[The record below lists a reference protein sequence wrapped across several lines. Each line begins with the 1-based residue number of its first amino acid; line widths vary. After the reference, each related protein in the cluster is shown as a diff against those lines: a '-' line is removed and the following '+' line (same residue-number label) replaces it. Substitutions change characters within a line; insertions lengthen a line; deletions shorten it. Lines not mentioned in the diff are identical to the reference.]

1 MNRKMFSLVTSFAI
15 LSSSFSPT
23 WAAGKNFTYNNLE
36 KSLAI
41 HAEAKE
47 VKSSEVK
54 EELPLVTET
63 MPDDRVKDKYAR
75 IIFVPKTSKVDGVQN
90 FGKLLDKDNKEV
102 LLSDISYKNNIIKG
116 KEYYVLKDAK
126 WKNILFY
133 KENNKQVLSVRKAV
147 NNESDPDKKKVHEFL
162 AWTRNGIKVE
172 PFYDTYPINI
182 KSHSIENPLIFTA
195 IFQTSPY
202 FYSLDDSRNFD
213 SDGYRIYR
221 TYIGKLIVDEYN
233 EVLFMATSEDDKLMG
248 DISLYDS
255 QKKYANYEG
264 DFSKKI
270 YLYIRKNSGTHS
282 FADFK
287 PETINSEGKTFWFW
301 SVDSDFSGPV
311 EDDFD
316 IGKID
321 QVYRAQFIV
330 DYIRIHDNFDLG
342 KNPIPSGC
350 YEVDFQAEDGYLF
363 RNPLRYKRYAV
374 REGKTLEGI
383 ISKFSLEPKLKDK
396 NNVEYKG
403 KVAWYDG
410 FTKIDNIK
418 EVKINSN
425 KVFTARRVRDFESEK
440 FNSVVKEVKVKLNED
455 VSSEKL
461 KEGITNLPKNVE
473 VEIKTKAD
481 TSKVGQTKAVLK
493 ITFSDTSSKEVEVPI
508 KVIEREDGKLIT
520 PIPTI
525 GAEDIIKEEVPYNAV
540 IDFSDNIKNLPDGAK
555 VEDISEAI
563 DTKTPGSYVGKV
575 KVTFKD
581 GSSRIVEIPVEV
593 LAPLSDSYNPSTK
606 EVEVNLNEDVSL
618 EKLRKGITSLPEEV
632 KVEIKTKAD
641 TSKAGKSKA
650 TLKLIFSDTSSKEVE
665 VPVKIIDKISGSIV
679 TPIPTIE
686 DEDIIKEKVP
696 YNGKIDLSDNIKKLP
711 EGAKVEDISETI
723 DTKTPGIYIGKV
735 KVTFKGGSSRIVEI
749 PVEVLAPLSDS
760 YNPST
765 KEVEVNLN
773 EDVSLEKLKEGITN
787 LPDNVEVEIKTKA
800 DTSKVGQAKAVLK
813 ITFSDSSSKEV
824 EVPVKVVDKISGK
837 IITPIPTIKSE
848 DIIKEEVLYKGKVDL
863 SDNIKNLPVGAKVK
877 DISESIDTNNPGS
890 YLGKVKVTFEDGSS
904 RIVEIPVEVLAPL
917 SESFTPKVEE
927 IELNKNEEL
936 NIDKLKEGITNLP
949 ENIKVEIKTK
959 ADTSQVGRSKVVL
972 KLIFSDTSS
981 KDVEIP
987 VEVLEPLAEKFP
999 AQMPE
1004 KTPVEKLESLIASEK
1019 SEIVEKVKMANPQA
1033 DKVEVSDKGE
1043 VTLIYSDESK
1053 NVISSEDTIVLKEK
1067 EIDKKD
1073 PEDKPGKEEDKKDP
1087 EDKPGKE
1094 DKKDPEEKPGKK
1106 EKNKPDKEEDKR
1118 DPKENNEEPKDKK
1131 ENNLDSW
1138 NEFPRYYVRDH
1149 ETPTYKVEVKTNSQ
1163 VSQTKTRFNPRKFV
1177 IDIKSGTYTLTED
1190 GKTLEKSMEVKPII
1204 ENNRTMLPLR
1214 ALAEILDAKVIWNDA
1229 TRTASFTR
1237 DGLTAL
1243 IQIDG
1248 NKIVLSNGKTID
1260 LEAKPLNVNGRIYL
1274 PLVYVGQVFG
1284 LTSGNADDDKEND
1297 IEWKE
1302 ESKTVTINIK

>member
-23 WAAGKNFTYNNLE
+23 WAVGKNFTYNNLE

-47 VKSSEVK
+47 IKSSEAK

-63 MPDDRVKDKYAR
+63 MPNDRVKDKYAR

-525 GAEDIIKEEVPYNAV
+525 GAEDIIKEEVPYNGK
-540 IDFSDNIKNLPDGAK
+540 IDLSDNIKNLPDGAK
-555 VEDISEAI
+555 IEDVSDSIN
-563 DTKTPGSYVGKV
+563 TKTPGKYIGKV

-581 GSSRIVEIPVEV
+581 GSSRIVEILVEV

-606 EVEVNLNEDVSL
+606 EVEVKLNEDVSP
-618 EKLRKGITSLPEEV
+618 EKLKEGITNLPKNVE
-632 KVEIKTKAD
+632 VEIKTKAD
-641 TSKAGKSKA
+641 TSKAGKTKA
-650 TLKLIFSDTSSKEVE
+650 VLKLIFSDTSVKEVK
-665 VPVKIIDKISGSIV
+665 VLVKVVEKIDGGIV
-679 TPIPTIE
+679 KPIPTIKA
-686 DEDIIKEKVP
+686 EDIIKEKVS
-696 YNGKIDLSDNIKKLP
+696 YNGKINLLDNIKNLP
-711 EGAKVEDISETI
+711 SEAKVEDISETI
-723 DTKTPGIYIGKV
+723 DTKTPGTYIGKV
-735 KVTFKGGSSRIVEI
+735 KVTFK
-749 PVEVLAPLSDS
+749 
-760 YNPST
+760 
-765 KEVEVNLN
+765 
-773 EDVSLEKLKEGITN
+773 
-787 LPDNVEVEIKTKA
+787 
-800 DTSKVGQAKAVLK
+800 
-813 ITFSDSSSKEV
+813 
-824 EVPVKVVDKISGK
+824 
-837 IITPIPTIKSE
+837 
-848 DIIKEEVLYKGKVDL
+848 
-863 SDNIKNLPVGAKVK
+863 
-877 DISESIDTNNPGS
+877 
-890 YLGKVKVTFEDGSS
+890 DGSS
-904 RIVEIPVEVLAPL
+904 RIVEVPVEVL
-917 SESFTPKVEE
+917 T
-927 IELNKNEEL
+927 
-936 NIDKLKEGITNLP
+936 
-949 ENIKVEIKTK
+949 
-959 ADTSQVGRSKVVL
+959 
-972 KLIFSDTSS
+972 
-981 KDVEIP
+981 
-987 VEVLEPLAEKFP
+987 PLAEKF
-999 AQMPE
+999 QVKKPE
-1004 KTPVEKLESLIASEK
+1004 KTKVEKLESLSASEK
-1019 SEIVEKVKMANPQA
+1019 SEIVEKVKVANPQA
-1033 DKVEVSDKGE
+1033 VTVVVSDKGE
-1043 VTLIYSDESK
+1043 VTLVYADGSK
-1053 NVISSEDTIVLKEK
+1053 NIISPEDTIVLKEK
-1067 EIDKKD
+1067 ESDKKD
-1073 PEDKPGKEEDKKDP
+1073 PEDKPGKEEDNKDP
-1087 EDKPGKE
+1087 EEKPGKE
-1094 DKKDPEEKPGKK
+1094 DKKDSEDKPGK
-1106 EKNKPDKEEDKR
+1106 EEDNKK
-1118 DPKENNEEPKDKK
+1118 PEENNEEPKDKK

-1138 NEFPRYYVRDH
+1138 NYFPKYYVRDH
-1149 ETPTYKVEVKTNSQ
+1149 KTPTYKVEVNTNLQESN
-1163 VSQTKTRFNPRKFV
+1163 TKTQVTPRKFV
-1177 IDIKSGTYTLTED
+1177 IDINSGTYTLTED

>member
-63 MPDDRVKDKYAR
+63 MPDDRVKNKYAR

-90 FGKLLDKDNKEV
+90 YGKLLDKEGKEV
-102 LLSDISYKNNIIKG
+102 LLSDIAYNNARIKG
-116 KEYYVLKDAK
+116 KEYYVLKNAK

-440 FNSVVKEVKVKLNED
+440 FSPVVKEVEVNLNKD
-455 VSSEKL
+455 VSLEKL
-461 KEGITNLPKNVE
+461 RKGITNLPEEVK

-481 TSKVGQTKAVLK
+481 TSQLGKSKVVLK
-493 ITFSDTSSKEVEVPI
+493 LIFSDTSSKEVEVPI

-525 GAEDIIKEEVPYNAV
+525 GAEDIIKEKVPYNGKINLLDNIKNLPSEAKV
-540 IDFSDNIKNLPDGAK
+540 EDISETIDTKTPGTYIGKVKVTFKGGSSRIVEIPVEVLAPMSDSYNPSTKEVEVKLNEDVSPEKLKEGITNLPKNVEVEIKTKADTSKVGQTKSTLKLIFSDTSSKEVEVTVKVVNQISGTIIKPVPTIKAEDIIKEDVPYNGKINLLDNIKNLPDGAK
-555 VEDISEAI
+555 LEGISEAI

-581 GSSRIVEIPVEV
+581 GSSRIVEIPIEV
-593 LAPLSDSYNPSTK
+593 LAPIS
-606 EVEVNLNEDVSL
+606 
-618 EKLRKGITSLPEEV
+618 EKSQVQKPD
-632 KVEIKTKAD
+632 KTK
-641 TSKAGKSKA
+641 
-650 TLKLIFSDTSSKEVE
+650 
-665 VPVKIIDKISGSIV
+665 
-679 TPIPTIE
+679 
-686 DEDIIKEKVP
+686 
-696 YNGKIDLSDNIKKLP
+696 
-711 EGAKVEDISETI
+711 
-723 DTKTPGIYIGKV
+723 
-735 KVTFKGGSSRIVEI
+735 
-749 PVEVLAPLSDS
+749 
-760 YNPST
+760 
-765 KEVEVNLN
+765 
-773 EDVSLEKLKEGITN
+773 
-787 LPDNVEVEIKTKA
+787 
-800 DTSKVGQAKAVLK
+800 
-813 ITFSDSSSKEV
+813 
-824 EVPVKVVDKISGK
+824 
-837 IITPIPTIKSE
+837 
-848 DIIKEEVLYKGKVDL
+848 
-863 SDNIKNLPVGAKVK
+863 
-877 DISESIDTNNPGS
+877 
-890 YLGKVKVTFEDGSS
+890 
-904 RIVEIPVEVLAPL
+904 
-917 SESFTPKVEE
+917 
-927 IELNKNEEL
+927 
-936 NIDKLKEGITNLP
+936 
-949 ENIKVEIKTK
+949 
-959 ADTSQVGRSKVVL
+959 
-972 KLIFSDTSS
+972 
-981 KDVEIP
+981 
-987 VEVLEPLAEKFP
+987 
-999 AQMPE
+999 
-1004 KTPVEKLESLIASEK
+1004 VEKLESLSPSEK
-1019 SEIVEKVKMANPQA
+1019 SEIMEKVKKVNSQA
-1033 DKVEVSDKGE
+1033 VTVVVSDEGE
-1043 VTLIYSDESK
+1043 VTLVYADGSK
-1053 NVISSEDTIVLKEK
+1053 NIISPEDTIVLKEK
-1067 EIDKKD
+1067 ESDKKDPEDKPGKEENKKDPEEKPGKEKDNKDPEDKPGKEEDNKDPEEKPGKEDKKD
-1073 PEDKPGKEEDKKDP
+1073 PEDKPGKEEDNKK
-1087 EDKPGKE
+1087 
-1094 DKKDPEEKPGKK
+1094 PEE
-1106 EKNKPDKEEDKR
+1106 NIEEAR
-1118 DPKENNEEPKDKK
+1118 DKK
-1131 ENNLDSW
+1131 ENKLDSW
-1138 NEFPRYYVRDH
+1138 NGFPRYYVRNH
-1149 ETPTYKVEVKTNSQ
+1149 ETPTYKVEVKINSQ
-1163 VSQTKTRFNPRKFV
+1163 LSHTKTQVNPKKFV

-1190 GKTLEKSMEVKPII
+1190 GKTLEKSMDVKPII

-1229 TRTASFTR
+1229 TRTTSFTR

-1248 NKIVLSNGKTID
+1248 SKIVLSNGKIID

-1284 LTSGNADDDKEND
+1284 LTSGNADDGKEDD

>member
-41 HAEAKE
+41 HAEARE
-47 VKSSEVK
+47 VKSSEAK

-63 MPDDRVKDKYAR
+63 MPDDSVKKKYAR
-75 IIFVPKTSKVDGVQN
+75 IIFVPKTSTINGVQN
-90 FGKLLDKDNKEV
+90 YGKLLDKDNKEV

-396 NNVEYKG
+396 KNVEYKG

-410 FTKIDNIK
+410 FTKIDDISK
-418 EVKINSN
+418 VKINSN

-440 FNSVVKEVKVKLNED
+440 FNPEVKEVEVNLNED
-455 VSSEKL
+455 VSPEKL
-461 KEGITNLPKNVE
+461 KEGITNLPDNVE

-481 TSKVGQTKAVLK
+481 TTKAGPSKAILK
-493 ITFSDTSSKEVEVPI
+493 IIFSDTSFKEVKVPVKVVEKIDGGIVKPIATI
-508 KVIEREDGKLIT
+508 K
-520 PIPTI
+520 
-525 GAEDIIKEEVPYNAV
+525 AENIIKEKVSYNGK
-540 IDFSDNIKNLPDGAK
+540 INLLDNIKNLPSEAK
-555 VEDISEAI
+555 VEDISETI
-563 DTKTPGSYVGKV
+563 DTKTPGKYIGKV
-575 KVTFKD
+575 KVTFKG

-593 LAPLSDSYNPSTK
+593 LAPLSDSYKPSTK
-606 EVEVNLNEDVSL
+606 EVEVKLNEDVSP
-618 EKLRKGITSLPEEV
+618 EKLKEGITNLPDNVE
-632 KVEIKTKAD
+632 VEIKTKAD
-641 TSKAGKSKA
+641 TTKAGPSKAI
-650 TLKLIFSDTSSKEVE
+650 LKIIFSDTSFKEVK
-665 VPVKIIDKISGSIV
+665 VPVKVVEKIDGGIV
-679 TPIPTIE
+679 KPIATIKAE
-686 DEDIIKEKVP
+686 NIIKEKVS
-696 YNGKIDLSDNIKKLP
+696 YNGKINLLDNIKNLP
-711 EGAKVEDISETI
+711 SEAKVEDISETI
-723 DTKTPGIYIGKV
+723 DTKTPGTYIGKV

-773 EDVSLEKLKEGITN
+773 EDVSPEKLKDGITN
-787 LPDNVEVEIKTKA
+787 LPENANVEIKTKA
-800 DTSKVGQAKAVLK
+800 DTSKAGQTKAVLK
-813 ITFSDSSSKEV
+813 LIFSDSSSKEV
-824 EVPVKVVDKISGK
+824 EVPIKVVDQIPGT
-837 IITPIPTIKSE
+837 IITPIPTIKVE
-848 DIIKEEVLYKGKVDL
+848 DIIKEEVLYNGKIDL
-863 SDNIKNLPVGAKVK
+863 SDNIKNLPDGAKLE
-877 DISESIDTNNPGS
+877 DISEAIDTNTPGS
-890 YLGKVKVTFEDGSS
+890 YVGKVKVTFKDGSS
-904 RIVEIPVEVLAPL
+904 RIVEVPVEVL
-917 SESFTPKVEE
+917 T
-927 IELNKNEEL
+927 
-936 NIDKLKEGITNLP
+936 
-949 ENIKVEIKTK
+949 
-959 ADTSQVGRSKVVL
+959 
-972 KLIFSDTSS
+972 
-981 KDVEIP
+981 
-987 VEVLEPLAEKFP
+987 PLAEKFQVKKP
-999 AQMPE
+999 D
-1004 KTPVEKLESLIASEK
+1004 KTEVEKLESLSASEK
-1019 SEIVEKVKMANPQA
+1019 SEIVEKVKVANPQA
-1033 DKVEVSDKGE
+1033 VTVGVSDKGE
-1043 VTLIYSDESK
+1043 VTLVYADESK
-1053 NVISSEDTIVLKEK
+1053 NIISTEDTIVLKEK
-1067 EIDKKD
+1067 ESDKKD
-1073 PEDKPGKEEDKKDP
+1073 PEEKPGKEEDKKDP
-1087 EDKPGKE
+1087 EEKPGKE
-1094 DKKDPEEKPGKK
+1094 EYNKNPEE
-1106 EKNKPDKEEDKR
+1106 NK
-1118 DPKENNEEPKDKK
+1118 EEPKNKK
-1131 ENNLDSW
+1131 ENKLDSW
-1138 NEFPRYYVRDH
+1138 NEFPRYYVRNH

-1163 VSQTKTRFNPRKFV
+1163 VSNTKTKVNPKKFV

>member
-23 WAAGKNFTYNNLE
+23 WAAGKNFTYNNFE

-41 HAEAKE
+41 SAEAKE

-63 MPDDRVKDKYAR
+63 MPDDRVKNKYAR

-396 NNVEYKG
+396 KNVEYKG

-410 FTKIDNIK
+410 FTKIDDISK
-418 EVKINSN
+418 VKINSN

-440 FNSVVKEVKVKLNED
+440 FNPEVKEVEVNLNED
-455 VSSEKL
+455 VSPEKL
-461 KEGITNLPKNVE
+461 KEGITNLPDNVE

-481 TSKVGQTKAVLK
+481 TSKAGKSKAVLK
-493 ITFSDTSSKEVEVPI
+493 ITFSDTSVKEVKVLVKVVEKIDGGIVKPI
-508 KVIEREDGKLIT
+508 A
-520 PIPTI
+520 TI
-525 GAEDIIKEEVPYNAV
+525 KAENIIKEKVSYNGK
-540 IDFSDNIKNLPDGAK
+540 INLLDNIKNLPSEAK
-555 VEDISEAI
+555 VEDISETI
-563 DTKTPGSYVGKV
+563 DTKTPGKYIGKV
-575 KVTFKD
+575 KVTFKG

-593 LAPLSDSYNPSTK
+593 LAPLSDSYKPSTK
-606 EVEVNLNEDVSL
+606 EVEVKLNEDVSP
-618 EKLRKGITSLPEEV
+618 EKLKEGITNLPDNVE
-632 KVEIKTKAD
+632 VEIKTKAD
-641 TSKAGKSKA
+641 TTKAGPSKAI
-650 TLKLIFSDTSSKEVE
+650 LKIIFSDTSFKEVK
-665 VPVKIIDKISGSIV
+665 VPVKVVNQISGTIIKPV
-679 TPIPTIE
+679 PTIKA
-686 DEDIIKEKVP
+686 EDIIKEDVP
-696 YNGKIDLSDNIKKLP
+696 YNGKINLLDNIKNLP
-711 EGAKVEDISETI
+711 SEAKVEDISETI
-723 DTKTPGIYIGKV
+723 DTKTPGTYIGKV

-773 EDVSLEKLKEGITN
+773 EDVSPEKLKDGITN
-787 LPDNVEVEIKTKA
+787 LPENANVEIKTKA
-800 DTSKVGQAKAVLK
+800 DTSKAGQTKAVLK
-813 ITFSDSSSKEV
+813 LIFSDSSSKEV
-824 EVPVKVVDKISGK
+824 EVPIKVVDQIPGT
-837 IITPIPTIKSE
+837 IITPIPTIKVE
-848 DIIKEEVLYKGKVDL
+848 DIIKEEVLYNGKIDL
-863 SDNIKNLPVGAKVK
+863 SDNIKNLPDGAKLE
-877 DISESIDTNNPGS
+877 DISEAIDTNTPGS
-890 YLGKVKVTFEDGSS
+890 YVGKVKVTFKDGSS
-904 RIVEIPVEVLAPL
+904 RIVEVPVEVL
-917 SESFTPKVEE
+917 T
-927 IELNKNEEL
+927 
-936 NIDKLKEGITNLP
+936 
-949 ENIKVEIKTK
+949 
-959 ADTSQVGRSKVVL
+959 
-972 KLIFSDTSS
+972 
-981 KDVEIP
+981 
-987 VEVLEPLAEKFP
+987 PLAEKFQVKKP
-999 AQMPE
+999 D
-1004 KTPVEKLESLIASEK
+1004 KTEVEKLESLSASEK
-1019 SEIVEKVKMANPQA
+1019 SEIVEKVKVANPQA
-1033 DKVEVSDKGE
+1033 VTVGVSDKGE
-1043 VTLIYSDESK
+1043 VTLVYADESK
-1053 NVISSEDTIVLKEK
+1053 NIISTEDTIVLKEK
-1067 EIDKKD
+1067 ESDKKD
-1073 PEDKPGKEEDKKDP
+1073 PEEKPGKEEDKKDP
-1087 EDKPGKE
+1087 EEKPGKE
-1094 DKKDPEEKPGKK
+1094 EYNKNPEE
-1106 EKNKPDKEEDKR
+1106 NK
-1118 DPKENNEEPKDKK
+1118 EEPKNKK
-1131 ENNLDSW
+1131 ENKLDSW
-1138 NEFPRYYVRDH
+1138 NEFPRYYVRNH

-1163 VSQTKTRFNPRKFV
+1163 VSNTKTKVNPKKFV

>member
-1 MNRKMFSLVTSFAI
+1 MNRKMFSIVTSLAI

-47 VKSSEVK
+47 VKSSEAK
-54 EELPLVTET
+54 EELPLVRET
-63 MPDDRVKDKYAR
+63 MPDDSVKDKYAR
-75 IIFVPKTSKVDGVQN
+75 IIFVPGTSTINGVKN
-90 FGKLLDKDNKEV
+90 YGKLLDKEGEKV
-102 LLSDISYKNNIIKG
+102 LLSDISYKDKTGKEFVVRG
-116 KEYYVLKDAK
+116 KEYYALKTAK
-126 WKNILFY
+126 WINILEY
-133 KENNKQVLSVRKAV
+133 KENNKKVLYVRKAD
-147 NNESDPDKKKVHEFL
+147 NNESDPEKKKYHGFL
-162 AWTRNGIKVE
+162 GWKQDGKDVN
-172 PFYDTYPINI
+172 PFDYGFPANI
-182 KSHSIENPLIFTA
+182 SKCSIDNPLVFKSK
-195 IFQTSPY
+195 FQNVPY
-202 FYSLDDSRNFD
+202 FYSNKSSPKLDY
-213 SDGYRIYR
+213 DGYDFSLKKKDYSRVEFYPVGQES
-221 TYIGKLIVDEYN
+221 TWAG
-233 EVLFMATSEDDKLMG
+233 VL
-248 DISLYDS
+248 SLKDT
-255 QKKYANYEG
+255 QKKFSLTDIQNSKNIYLYISKKSGPYKFGDFKPEPISSDNKKFWYWSSNG
-264 DFSKKI
+264 DFSK
-270 YLYIRKNSGTHS
+270 
-282 FADFK
+282 
-287 PETINSEGKTFWFW
+287 
-301 SVDSDFSGPV
+301 SVK
-311 EDDFD
+311 DDFE
-316 IGKID
+316 IGSKDLEFRAQYIGEYLKID
-321 QVYRAQFIV
+321 
-330 DYIRIHDNFDLG
+330 DNFDLVE
-342 KNPIPSGC
+342 NPIPEGF
-350 YEVDFQAEDGYLF
+350 YEVNFKPEDGYSSISNF
-363 RNPLRYKRYAV
+363 RNAYRKFAV
-374 REGKTLEGI
+374 REGCGVGNITNLPKHPELIDMNNHKYTEKT
-383 ISKFSLEPKLKDK
+383 
-396 NNVEYKG
+396 
-403 KVAWYDG
+403 AWYDG
-410 FTKIDNIK
+410 YTKIDDIST
-418 EVKINSN
+418 VKIDSD
-425 KVFTARRVRDFESEK
+425 KVFTARIVRNFESEK
-440 FNSVVKEVKVKLNED
+440 FSPVVKEVEVNLNED
-455 VSSEKL
+455 VSLEKL
-461 KEGITNLPKNVE
+461 RKGITNLPEEVK

-481 TSKVGQTKAVLK
+481 TSQLGKSKVVLK
-493 ITFSDTSSKEVEVPI
+493 LIFSDTSSKEVEVPI

-525 GAEDIIKEEVPYNAV
+525 GAEDIIKEEVPYNGK
-540 IDFSDNIKNLPDGAK
+540 IDLSDNIKNLPDGAK
-555 VEDISEAI
+555 IEDVSDSIN
-563 DTKTPGSYVGKV
+563 TKTPGKYIGKV

-581 GSSRIVEIPVEV
+581 GSSRIVEILVEV

-606 EVEVNLNEDVSL
+606 EVEVKLNEDVSP
-618 EKLRKGITSLPEEV
+618 EKLKEGITNLPKNVE
-632 KVEIKTKAD
+632 VEIKTKAD
-641 TSKAGKSKA
+641 TSKAGKTKA
-650 TLKLIFSDTSSKEVE
+650 VLKLIFSDTSVKEV
-665 VPVKIIDKISGSIV
+665 K
-679 TPIPTIE
+679 
-686 DEDIIKEKVP
+686 
-696 YNGKIDLSDNIKKLP
+696 
-711 EGAKVEDISETI
+711 
-723 DTKTPGIYIGKV
+723 
-735 KVTFKGGSSRIVEI
+735 
-749 PVEVLAPLSDS
+749 
-760 YNPST
+760 
-765 KEVEVNLN
+765 
-773 EDVSLEKLKEGITN
+773 
-787 LPDNVEVEIKTKA
+787 
-800 DTSKVGQAKAVLK
+800 
-813 ITFSDSSSKEV
+813 
-824 EVPVKVVDKISGK
+824 VPVKVVDKISGK

-1149 ETPTYKVEVKTNSQ
+1149 EAPTYKVEVKTNSQ

>member
-47 VKSSEVK
+47 VKSSEAK

-63 MPDDRVKDKYAR
+63 MPNDRLKDKYAR
-75 IIFVPKTSKVDGVQN
+75 IIFVPETGKVNGVQN
-90 FGKLLDKDNKEV
+90 YGKLLDKNNNEV
-102 LLSDISYKNNIIKG
+102 SLSDISYKNNIIKG

-147 NNESDPDKKKVHEFL
+147 NNESDPEKKKVHEFL

-255 QKKYANYEG
+255 QKKYANYKG

-440 FNSVVKEVKVKLNED
+440 FNPVVKEVEVNLNED
-455 VSSEKL
+455 VSPEKL

-481 TSKVGQTKAVLK
+481 TSKVGQTKSTLK
-493 ITFSDTSSKEVEVPI
+493 LIFSDTSSKEVEVTVKVVNQISGTII
-508 KVIEREDGKLIT
+508 KPV
-520 PIPTI
+520 PTI
-525 GAEDIIKEEVPYNAV
+525 KAEDIIKEDVPYNGK
-540 IDFSDNIKNLPDGAK
+540 INLLDNIKNLPDGAK
-555 VEDISEAI
+555 LEGISEAI

-581 GSSRIVEIPVEV
+581 GSSRIVEVPVEV
-593 LAPLSDSYNPSTK
+593 LT
-606 EVEVNLNEDVSL
+606 
-618 EKLRKGITSLPEEV
+618 
-632 KVEIKTKAD
+632 
-641 TSKAGKSKA
+641 
-650 TLKLIFSDTSSKEVE
+650 
-665 VPVKIIDKISGSIV
+665 
-679 TPIPTIE
+679 
-686 DEDIIKEKVP
+686 
-696 YNGKIDLSDNIKKLP
+696 
-711 EGAKVEDISETI
+711 
-723 DTKTPGIYIGKV
+723 
-735 KVTFKGGSSRIVEI
+735 
-749 PVEVLAPLSDS
+749 
-760 YNPST
+760 
-765 KEVEVNLN
+765 
-773 EDVSLEKLKEGITN
+773 
-787 LPDNVEVEIKTKA
+787 
-800 DTSKVGQAKAVLK
+800 
-813 ITFSDSSSKEV
+813 
-824 EVPVKVVDKISGK
+824 
-837 IITPIPTIKSE
+837 
-848 DIIKEEVLYKGKVDL
+848 
-863 SDNIKNLPVGAKVK
+863 
-877 DISESIDTNNPGS
+877 
-890 YLGKVKVTFEDGSS
+890 
-904 RIVEIPVEVLAPL
+904 
-917 SESFTPKVEE
+917 
-927 IELNKNEEL
+927 
-936 NIDKLKEGITNLP
+936 
-949 ENIKVEIKTK
+949 
-959 ADTSQVGRSKVVL
+959 
-972 KLIFSDTSS
+972 
-981 KDVEIP
+981 
-987 VEVLEPLAEKFP
+987 PLAEKF
-999 AQMPE
+999 QVKKPE
-1004 KTPVEKLESLIASEK
+1004 KTKVENLDSLSPSEK
-1019 SEIVEKVKMANPQA
+1019 SEIMEKVKKVNSQA
-1033 DKVEVSDKGE
+1033 VTVVVSDEGE
-1043 VTLIYSDESK
+1043 VTLVYADGSK
-1053 NVISSEDTIVLKEK
+1053 NIISPEDTIVLKEK
-1067 EIDKKD
+1067 ESDKKD
-1073 PEDKPGKEEDKKDP
+1073 PEDKPGKEENKKDPEEKPGKEKDNKDP

-1094 DKKDPEEKPGKK
+1094 EDNKDPEEKPGK
-1106 EKNKPDKEEDKR
+1106 EDNKDPEDKPGKEEDNKK
-1118 DPKENNEEPKDKK
+1118 PEENIEEARDKK
-1131 ENNLDSW
+1131 ENKLDSW
-1138 NEFPRYYVRDH
+1138 NGFTRYYVRNH
-1149 ETPTYKVEVKTNSQ
+1149 ETPTYQVEVKINSQ
-1163 VSQTKTRFNPRKFV
+1163 LSHTKTQVNPKKFV

-1190 GKTLEKSMEVKPII
+1190 GKTLEKSMDVKPII

-1214 ALAEILDAKVIWNDA
+1214 ALAEIIGAKVIWNDA

-1248 NKIVLSNGKTID
+1248 SKIVLSNGKTID

-1284 LTSGNADDDKEND
+1284 LTSGNADDGKEDD

-1302 ESKTVTINIK
+1302 ETKTVIINIK

>member
-47 VKSSEVK
+47 VKSSEAK

-63 MPDDRVKDKYAR
+63 MPNDRVKDKYAR

-525 GAEDIIKEEVPYNAV
+525 GAEDIIKEEVPYNGK
-540 IDFSDNIKNLPDGAK
+540 IDLSDNIKNLPDGAK
-555 VEDISEAI
+555 IEDVSDSIN
-563 DTKTPGSYVGKV
+563 TKTPGKYIGKV

-581 GSSRIVEIPVEV
+581 GSSRIVEILVEV

-606 EVEVNLNEDVSL
+606 EVEVKLNEDVSP
-618 EKLRKGITSLPEEV
+618 EKLKEGITNLPKNVE
-632 KVEIKTKAD
+632 VEIKTKAD
-641 TSKAGKSKA
+641 TSKAGKTKA
-650 TLKLIFSDTSSKEVE
+650 VLKLIFSDTSVKEVK
-665 VPVKIIDKISGSIV
+665 VLVKVVEKIDGGIV
-679 TPIPTIE
+679 KPIPTIKA
-686 DEDIIKEKVP
+686 EDIIKEKVS
-696 YNGKIDLSDNIKKLP
+696 YNGKINLLDNIKNLP
-711 EGAKVEDISETI
+711 SEAKVEDISETI

-787 LPDNVEVEIKTKA
+787 LPKNVEVEIKTRA
-800 DTSKVGQAKAVLK
+800 DTSKVVKTKAVLK
-813 ITFSDSSSKEV
+813 LIFSDSSSKEV
-824 EVPVKVVDKISGK
+824 EVPVKIIDKISGN
-837 IITPIPTIKSE
+837 IITPVPTIKAE
-848 DIIKEEVLYKGKVDL
+848 DIIKEDVPYNGKINL
-863 SDNIKNLPVGAKVK
+863 LDNIKNLPDGAKLEG
-877 DISESIDTNNPGS
+877 ISEAIDTKTPGS
-890 YLGKVKVTFEDGSS
+890 YVGKVKVTFKDGSS
-904 RIVEIPVEVLAPL
+904 RIVEVPVEVL
-917 SESFTPKVEE
+917 T
-927 IELNKNEEL
+927 
-936 NIDKLKEGITNLP
+936 
-949 ENIKVEIKTK
+949 
-959 ADTSQVGRSKVVL
+959 
-972 KLIFSDTSS
+972 
-981 KDVEIP
+981 
-987 VEVLEPLAEKFP
+987 PLAEKF
-999 AQMPE
+999 QVKKPE
-1004 KTPVEKLESLIASEK
+1004 KTLVEKLESLSASEK
-1019 SEIVEKVKMANPQA
+1019 SEIVEKVKIANPQA
-1033 DKVEVSDKGE
+1033 VTVVVSDKGE
-1043 VTLIYSDESK
+1043 VTLVYSDGSK
-1053 NVISSEDTIVLKEK
+1053 NTISSEDIIELKEK
-1067 EIDKKD
+1067 ESDKK
-1073 PEDKPGKEEDKKDP
+1073 GP

-1094 DKKDPEEKPGKK
+1094 DKKDPEEKPGKEENKDPEEKPGK
-1106 EKNKPDKEEDKR
+1106 EDKKDPEDKPDKKEDK
-1118 DPKENNEEPKDKK
+1118 KKSEENNEEARDNK
-1131 ENNLDSW
+1131 ENKLDSW
-1138 NEFPRYYVRDH
+1138 NEFPIYYVRDYV
-1149 ETPTYKVEVKTNSQ
+1149 TPTYKVDVKINSH
-1163 VSQTKTRFNPRKFV
+1163 VADTKTQVNPKKFV

-1214 ALAEILDAKVIWNDA
+1214 ALAEILGAKVIWNDA

-1284 LTSGNADDDKEND
+1284 LTSGNADYDKEND

>member
-41 HAEAKE
+41 HAEARE
-47 VKSSEVK
+47 VKSSEAK
-54 EELPLVTET
+54 EKLPLVTET
-63 MPDDRVKDKYAR
+63 MPDESVKKKYAR
-75 IIFVPKTSKVDGVQN
+75 IIFIPETSKVNGVQN
-90 FGKLLDKDNKEV
+90 YGKLLDKNNNEV
-102 LLSDISYKNNIIKG
+102 SLSDISYKNNIIKG

-147 NNESDPDKKKVHEFL
+147 NNESDPEKKKVHEFL

-182 KSHSIENPLIFTA
+182 KNHSIENPLIFTA

-202 FYSLDDSRNFD
+202 FYSLDFLPYFD

-233 EVLFMATSEDDKLMG
+233 EVLFKATSEDDKWMG

-270 YLYIRKNSGTHS
+270 YLCIRKDSGTHF

-287 PETINSEGKTFWFW
+287 PETIDSEGKTFWFW
-301 SVDSDFSGPV
+301 SVDSEISRPV
-311 EDDFD
+311 EDDFE
-316 IGKID
+316 IGKFE
-321 QVYRAQFIV
+321 QVYRAQFIG
-330 DYIRIHDNFDLG
+330 DYIRIHDNFDLK

-363 RNPLRYKRYAV
+363 RKPLRYKRYAV

-396 NNVEYKG
+396 NNVEYKE

-410 FTKIDNIK
+410 NKRIDDLK
-418 EVKINSN
+418 SQVINSD
-425 KVFTARRVRDFESEK
+425 KVFTLKRVMDFESEK
-440 FNSVVKEVKVKLNED
+440 FSPVVKEVEVNLNED
-455 VSSEKL
+455 VNLEKL
-461 KEGITNLPKNVE
+461 RKGITNLPEEVK

-481 TSKVGQTKAVLK
+481 TSKAGQTKAVLK
-493 ITFSDTSSKEVEVPI
+493 LIFSDTSSKEVEVTVNVVDQIPGSII
-508 KVIEREDGKLIT
+508 K

-525 GAEDIIKEEVPYNAV
+525 KADDIIKEEVPYNGV
-540 IDFSDNIKNLPDGAK
+540 IDLSDNIKKLPEGAK
-555 VEDISEAI
+555 VEDVSDSIN
-563 DTKTPGSYVGKV
+563 TKTPGSYVGKV

-581 GSSRIVEIPVEV
+581 GSSRIVEVPVEV
-593 LAPLSDSYNPSTK
+593 LK
-606 EVEVNLNEDVSL
+606 
-618 EKLRKGITSLPEEV
+618 
-632 KVEIKTKAD
+632 
-641 TSKAGKSKA
+641 
-650 TLKLIFSDTSSKEVE
+650 
-665 VPVKIIDKISGSIV
+665 
-679 TPIPTIE
+679 
-686 DEDIIKEKVP
+686 
-696 YNGKIDLSDNIKKLP
+696 
-711 EGAKVEDISETI
+711 
-723 DTKTPGIYIGKV
+723 
-735 KVTFKGGSSRIVEI
+735 
-749 PVEVLAPLSDS
+749 
-760 YNPST
+760 
-765 KEVEVNLN
+765 
-773 EDVSLEKLKEGITN
+773 
-787 LPDNVEVEIKTKA
+787 
-800 DTSKVGQAKAVLK
+800 
-813 ITFSDSSSKEV
+813 
-824 EVPVKVVDKISGK
+824 
-837 IITPIPTIKSE
+837 
-848 DIIKEEVLYKGKVDL
+848 
-863 SDNIKNLPVGAKVK
+863 
-877 DISESIDTNNPGS
+877 
-890 YLGKVKVTFEDGSS
+890 
-904 RIVEIPVEVLAPL
+904 
-917 SESFTPKVEE
+917 
-927 IELNKNEEL
+927 
-936 NIDKLKEGITNLP
+936 
-949 ENIKVEIKTK
+949 
-959 ADTSQVGRSKVVL
+959 
-972 KLIFSDTSS
+972 
-981 KDVEIP
+981 
-987 VEVLEPLAEKFP
+987 PLAEKL
-999 AQMPE
+999 QVQKPE
-1004 KTPVEKLESLIASEK
+1004 KTPVEKLESLSASEK
-1019 SEIVEKVKMANPQA
+1019 SEIVEKVKVANPQA
-1033 DKVEVSDKGE
+1033 VTVVVSDRGE
-1043 VTLIYSDESK
+1043 VTLVYADGSK
-1053 NVISSEDTIVLKEK
+1053 NIISPEDTIVLKEK
-1067 EIDKKD
+1067 ESDKKD
-1073 PEDKPGKEEDKKDP
+1073 PEDKPGKEEDN
-1087 EDKPGKE
+1087 
-1094 DKKDPEEKPGKK
+1094 KDPEEKPGK
-1106 EKNKPDKEEDKR
+1106 EKNKDPEDKPDKEEDNKK
-1118 DPKENNEEPKDKK
+1118 PEENNEEPKDKK
-1131 ENNLDSW
+1131 ENKLDSW

-1149 ETPTYKVEVKTNSQ
+1149 KTPTYKVEVKTNPQ

-1260 LEAKPLNVNGRIYL
+1260 LEAKPLNLNGRIYL

-1302 ESKTVTINIK
+1302 ESKTVTINIKS

>member
-455 VSSEKL
+455 VSPEKL

-481 TSKVGQTKAVLK
+481 TSQLGKSKVVLK
-493 ITFSDTSSKEVEVPI
+493 LIFSDTSSKEVEVPI

-525 GAEDIIKEEVPYNAV
+525 GAEDIIKE
-540 IDFSDNIKNLPDGAK
+540 
-555 VEDISEAI
+555 
-563 DTKTPGSYVGKV
+563 
-575 KVTFKD
+575 
-581 GSSRIVEIPVEV
+581 
-593 LAPLSDSYNPSTK
+593 
-606 EVEVNLNEDVSL
+606 
-618 EKLRKGITSLPEEV
+618 
-632 KVEIKTKAD
+632 
-641 TSKAGKSKA
+641 
-650 TLKLIFSDTSSKEVE
+650 
-665 VPVKIIDKISGSIV
+665 
-679 TPIPTIE
+679 
-686 DEDIIKEKVP
+686 KVP
-696 YNGKIDLSDNIKKLP
+696 YNGKIDLLDNIKNLP
-711 EGAKVEDISETI
+711 SEAKVEDISETI
-723 DTKTPGIYIGKV
+723 DTKTPGTYIGKV

-760 YNPST
+760 YNPYT

-773 EDVSLEKLKEGITN
+773 EDVSPEKLKEGITN
-787 LPDNVEVEIKTKA
+787 LPKNVEVEIKTKA
-800 DTSKVGQAKAVLK
+800 DTSKVGKTKAVLK
-813 ITFSDSSSKEV
+813 ITFSDTSVKEVKVLVKVVEKIDGGIVKPIPNIKAEDIIKEKVSYNGKINLLDNIKNLPSEAKVEDISETIDTKTPGTYIGKVKVTFKGGSSRIVEIPVEVLAPLSDSYNPYTKEVEVNLNEDVSPEKLKEGITNLPKNVEVEIKTKADTSQLGKSKVVLKLIFSDTSSKEV
-824 EVPVKVVDKISGK
+824 EVPIKVIEREGGK
-837 IITPIPTIKSE
+837 LITPIPTIGAE
-848 DIIKEEVLYKGKVDL
+848 NIIKEKVSYNGKIDL
-863 SDNIKNLPVGAKVK
+863 SDNIKNLPDGAKIEDVS
-877 DISESIDTNNPGS
+877 DSINTKTPGK
-890 YLGKVKVTFEDGSS
+890 YIGKVKVTFEDGSS
-904 RIVEIPVEVLAPL
+904 RIVEIPIEVLAPL
-917 SESFTPKVEE
+917 
-927 IELNKNEEL
+927 
-936 NIDKLKEGITNLP
+936 
-949 ENIKVEIKTK
+949 
-959 ADTSQVGRSKVVL
+959 
-972 KLIFSDTSS
+972 
-981 KDVEIP
+981 
-987 VEVLEPLAEKFP
+987 AEKF
-999 AQMPE
+999 QVKKPE
-1004 KTPVEKLESLIASEK
+1004 KTKVEKLDSLSSSEK
-1019 SEIVEKVKMANPQA
+1019 SEIMEKVKKVNSQA
-1033 DKVEVSDKGE
+1033 LTVEVSDRGE
-1043 VTLIYSDESK
+1043 VTLIYSDGSK
-1053 NVISSEDTIVLKEK
+1053 NIISSEDTIVLKEK
-1067 EIDKKD
+1067 ENDKKD

-1094 DKKDPEEKPGKK
+1094 EDKKDSEDKPGKEEDKKDPEDKPGKEEDKKDPEDKPGKEEDKKDPEEKPGK
-1106 EKNKPDKEEDKR
+1106 EEDNKK
-1118 DPKENNEEPKDKK
+1118 PEENKEDARDKK
-1131 ENNLDSW
+1131 ENKLDSW
-1138 NEFPRYYVRDH
+1138 NELPRYYVRDYV
-1149 ETPTYKVEVKTNSQ
+1149 TPTYKVDVKINSH
-1163 VSQTKTRFNPRKFV
+1163 VAETKTQVNTKKFV

-1248 NKIVLSNGKTID
+1248 SKIVLSNGKTID

-1284 LTSGNADDDKEND
+1284 LTNGSTADDKKND

-1302 ESKTVTINIK
+1302 ESKTVTINVK

>member
-1 MNRKMFSLVTSFAI
+1 MNRKMFSLVTSLAI

-47 VKSSEVK
+47 VKSSEAK
-54 EELPLVTET
+54 EELPLVRET
-63 MPDDRVKDKYAR
+63 MPDDSVKDKYAR
-75 IIFVPKTSKVDGVQN
+75 IIFVPGTSTINGVKN
-90 FGKLLDKDNKEV
+90 YGKLLDKEGEKV
-102 LLSDISYKNNIIKG
+102 LLSDISYKDKTGKEFVVRG
-116 KEYYVLKDAK
+116 KEYYALKTAK
-126 WKNILFY
+126 WINILEY
-133 KENNKQVLSVRKAV
+133 KENNKKVLYVRKAD
-147 NNESDPDKKKVHEFL
+147 NNESDPEKKKYHGFL
-162 AWTRNGIKVE
+162 GWKQDGKDVN
-172 PFYDTYPINI
+172 PFDYGFPANI
-182 KSHSIENPLIFTA
+182 SKCSIDNPLVFKSK
-195 IFQTSPY
+195 FQNVPY
-202 FYSLDDSRNFD
+202 FYSNKSSPKLDY
-213 SDGYRIYR
+213 DGYDFSLKKKDYSRVEFYPVGQES
-221 TYIGKLIVDEYN
+221 TWAG
-233 EVLFMATSEDDKLMG
+233 VL
-248 DISLYDS
+248 SLKDT
-255 QKKYANYEG
+255 QKKFSLTDIQNSKNIYLYISKKSGPYKFGDFKPEPISSDNKKFWYWSSNG
-264 DFSKKI
+264 DFSK
-270 YLYIRKNSGTHS
+270 
-282 FADFK
+282 
-287 PETINSEGKTFWFW
+287 
-301 SVDSDFSGPV
+301 SVK
-311 EDDFD
+311 DDFE
-316 IGKID
+316 IGSKDLEFRAQYIGEYLKID
-321 QVYRAQFIV
+321 
-330 DYIRIHDNFDLG
+330 DNFDLVE
-342 KNPIPSGC
+342 NPIPEGF
-350 YEVDFQAEDGYLF
+350 YEVNFKPEDGYSSISNF
-363 RNPLRYKRYAV
+363 RNAYRKFAV
-374 REGKTLEGI
+374 REGCGVGNITNLPKHPELIDMNNHKYTEKT
-383 ISKFSLEPKLKDK
+383 
-396 NNVEYKG
+396 
-403 KVAWYDG
+403 AWYDG
-410 FTKIDNIK
+410 YTKIDDIST
-418 EVKINSN
+418 VKIDSD
-425 KVFTARRVRDFESEK
+425 KVFTARIVRNFESEK
-440 FNSVVKEVKVKLNED
+440 FSPVVKEVEVNLNED
-455 VSSEKL
+455 VSLEKL
-461 KEGITNLPKNVE
+461 RKGITNLPEEVK

-481 TSKVGQTKAVLK
+481 TSKAGPSKAILK
-493 ITFSDTSSKEVEVPI
+493 IIFSDTSFKEVKVPV
-508 KVIEREDGKLIT
+508 KVVEKIDGGIVK

-525 GAEDIIKEEVPYNAV
+525 KAKDIIKEVVPYNAV

-563 DTKTPGSYVGKV
+563 DTKTPGSYV
-575 KVTFKD
+575 
-581 GSSRIVEIPVEV
+581 
-593 LAPLSDSYNPSTK
+593 
-606 EVEVNLNEDVSL
+606 
-618 EKLRKGITSLPEEV
+618 
-632 KVEIKTKAD
+632 
-641 TSKAGKSKA
+641 
-650 TLKLIFSDTSSKEVE
+650 
-665 VPVKIIDKISGSIV
+665 
-679 TPIPTIE
+679 
-686 DEDIIKEKVP
+686 
-696 YNGKIDLSDNIKKLP
+696 
-711 EGAKVEDISETI
+711 
-723 DTKTPGIYIGKV
+723 GKV

-890 YLGKVKVTFEDGSS
+890 YVGKVKVTFEDGSS
-904 RIVEIPVEVLAPL
+904 RIVEIPVEVLA
-917 SESFTPKVEE
+917 
-927 IELNKNEEL
+927 
-936 NIDKLKEGITNLP
+936 
-949 ENIKVEIKTK
+949 
-959 ADTSQVGRSKVVL
+959 
-972 KLIFSDTSS
+972 
-981 KDVEIP
+981 
-987 VEVLEPLAEKFP
+987 PLAEKFP

-1019 SEIVEKVKMANPQA
+1019 SEIMEKVKKVNSQA
-1033 DKVEVSDKGE
+1033 LTVEVSDKGE
-1043 VTLIYSDESK
+1043 VTLVYTDGSK
-1053 NVISSEDTIVLKEK
+1053 NIISPEDTIVLKEK
-1067 EIDKKD
+1067 ENDKKD
-1073 PEDKPGKEEDKKDP
+1073 PEDKPGKGDKKNP
-1087 EDKPGKE
+1087 ED
-1094 DKKDPEEKPGKK
+1094 
-1106 EKNKPDKEEDKR
+1106 KPDKEEDDKK
-1118 DPKENNEEPKDKK
+1118 PEENIEEPKDKK
-1131 ENNLDSW
+1131 ENKLDSW
-1138 NEFPRYYVRDH
+1138 NEFPRYYVRNH
-1149 ETPTYKVEVKTNSQ
+1149 KTPTYKVEVKTNSQ

>member
-1 MNRKMFSLVTSFAI
+1 MNRKMFSLVTSLAI

-47 VKSSEVK
+47 VKSSEAK
-54 EELPLVTET
+54 EELPLVRET
-63 MPDDRVKDKYAR
+63 MPDDSVKDKYAR

-525 GAEDIIKEEVPYNAV
+525 GAEDIIKEEVPYNGK
-540 IDFSDNIKNLPDGAK
+540 IDLSDNIKNLPDGAK
-555 VEDISEAI
+555 IEDVSDSINTKTPGKYIGKVKVTFKDGSSRIVEILVEVLAPLSDSYNPSTKEVEVKLNEDVSPEKLKEGITNLPKNVEVEIKTKADTSKAGKTKAVLKLIFSDTSVKEVKVLVKVVEKIDGGIVKPIPTIKAEDIIKEKVSYNGKINLLDNIKNIPSEAKVEDISETI

-581 GSSRIVEIPVEV
+581 GSSRIVEIPIEV
-593 LAPLSDSYNPSTK
+593 LAPL
-606 EVEVNLNEDVSL
+606 
-618 EKLRKGITSLPEEV
+618 
-632 KVEIKTKAD
+632 
-641 TSKAGKSKA
+641 
-650 TLKLIFSDTSSKEVE
+650 
-665 VPVKIIDKISGSIV
+665 
-679 TPIPTIE
+679 
-686 DEDIIKEKVP
+686 
-696 YNGKIDLSDNIKKLP
+696 
-711 EGAKVEDISETI
+711 
-723 DTKTPGIYIGKV
+723 
-735 KVTFKGGSSRIVEI
+735 
-749 PVEVLAPLSDS
+749 
-760 YNPST
+760 
-765 KEVEVNLN
+765 
-773 EDVSLEKLKEGITN
+773 
-787 LPDNVEVEIKTKA
+787 
-800 DTSKVGQAKAVLK
+800 
-813 ITFSDSSSKEV
+813 
-824 EVPVKVVDKISGK
+824 
-837 IITPIPTIKSE
+837 
-848 DIIKEEVLYKGKVDL
+848 
-863 SDNIKNLPVGAKVK
+863 
-877 DISESIDTNNPGS
+877 
-890 YLGKVKVTFEDGSS
+890 
-904 RIVEIPVEVLAPL
+904 
-917 SESFTPKVEE
+917 
-927 IELNKNEEL
+927 
-936 NIDKLKEGITNLP
+936 
-949 ENIKVEIKTK
+949 
-959 ADTSQVGRSKVVL
+959 
-972 KLIFSDTSS
+972 
-981 KDVEIP
+981 
-987 VEVLEPLAEKFP
+987 AEKF
-999 AQMPE
+999 QVKKPE
-1004 KTPVEKLESLIASEK
+1004 KTKVEKLDSLSSSEK
-1019 SEIVEKVKMANPQA
+1019 SEIMEKVKKVNSQA
-1033 DKVEVSDKGE
+1033 LTVEVSDRGE
-1043 VTLIYSDESK
+1043 VTLIYSDGSK
-1053 NVISSEDTIVLKEK
+1053 NIISSEDTIVLKEK
-1067 EIDKKD
+1067 ENDKKD
-1073 PEDKPGKEEDKKDP
+1073 PEDKPGKEEDKKDSEDKP
-1087 EDKPGKE
+1087 EKEENKEPEEKPGKE
-1094 DKKDPEEKPGKK
+1094 DKKDPED
-1106 EKNKPDKEEDKR
+1106 KPDKKEDK
-1118 DPKENNEEPKDKK
+1118 KKSEENNEEARDNK
-1131 ENNLDSW
+1131 ENKLDSW
-1138 NEFPRYYVRDH
+1138 NEFPIYYVRDYV
-1149 ETPTYKVEVKTNSQ
+1149 TPTYKVDVKINSH
-1163 VSQTKTRFNPRKFV
+1163 VADTKTQVNPKKFV

-1214 ALAEILDAKVIWNDA
+1214 ALAEILGAKVIWNDA

-1284 LTSGNADDDKEND
+1284 LTSGNADYDKEND

>member
-23 WAAGKNFTYNNLE
+23 WAVGKNFTYNNLE

-47 VKSSEVK
+47 IKSSEAK

-63 MPDDRVKDKYAR
+63 MPNDRVKDKYAR

-102 LLSDISYKNNIIKG
+102 LLSDISYKDKTGKKFVVRG
-116 KEYYVLKDAK
+116 KEYYALKTAK
-126 WKNILFY
+126 WINILEY
-133 KENNKQVLSVRKAV
+133 RESNKQVIYVRKAD
-147 NNESDPDKKKVHEFL
+147 NNESDPEKKKYHEFL
-162 AWTRNGIKVE
+162 GWKQDGTDVN
-172 PFYDTYPINI
+172 PFDYGFPANLS
-182 KSHSIENPLIFTA
+182 KCSIDNPLVFKSK
-195 IFQTSPY
+195 FQNVPY
-202 FYSLDDSRNFD
+202 FYSNKSRPKVD
-213 SDGYRIYR
+213 YDGYDFSLKKNDYSRVEFYPVGQES
-221 TYIGKLIVDEYN
+221 TWAG
-233 EVLFMATSEDDKLMG
+233 VL
-248 DISLYDS
+248 SLKDT
-255 QKKYANYEG
+255 QKKFFVKYIEN
-264 DFSKKI
+264 SKNI
-270 YLYIRKNSGTHS
+270 YLFIRKNSGTYR
-282 FADFK
+282 FGDLK
-287 PETINSEGKTFWFW
+287 PEPISSDNKKFWYW
-301 SVDSDFSGPV
+301 SLYGDLSKSVK
-311 EDDFD
+311 DDFE
-316 IGKID
+316 IGSKDLDFRAQYIGEYLKID
-321 QVYRAQFIV
+321 
-330 DYIRIHDNFDLG
+330 DNFDLVE
-342 KNPIPSGC
+342 NPIPEGF
-350 YEVDFQAEDGYLF
+350 YEVNFKPEEGFSSISNFINGYRKF
-363 RNPLRYKRYAV
+363 AV
-374 REGKTLEGI
+374 REGCGVGNIINLPKHPELIDMNNHKYTGKT
-383 ISKFSLEPKLKDK
+383 
-396 NNVEYKG
+396 
-403 KVAWYDG
+403 AWYDG
-410 FTKIDNIK
+410 YTKIDDIST
-418 EVKINSN
+418 VKIDSD
-425 KVFTARRVRDFESEK
+425 KVFTARIVRDFESEK
-440 FNSVVKEVKVKLNED
+440 FNPEVKEVEVNLNED
-455 VSSEKL
+455 VSLEKL
-461 KEGITNLPKNVE
+461 RKGITNLPEEVK

-481 TSKVGQTKAVLK
+481 TSKAGPSKAILK
-493 ITFSDTSSKEVEVPI
+493 IIFSDTSFKEVKVPV
-508 KVIEREDGKLIT
+508 KVVEKIDGGIVK

-525 GAEDIIKEEVPYNAV
+525 KAKDIIKEVVPYNAV
-540 IDFSDNIKNLPDGAK
+540 IDFSDNIRNLPDGAK

-563 DTKTPGSYVGKV
+563 DTKTPGSYV
-575 KVTFKD
+575 
-581 GSSRIVEIPVEV
+581 
-593 LAPLSDSYNPSTK
+593 
-606 EVEVNLNEDVSL
+606 
-618 EKLRKGITSLPEEV
+618 
-632 KVEIKTKAD
+632 
-641 TSKAGKSKA
+641 
-650 TLKLIFSDTSSKEVE
+650 
-665 VPVKIIDKISGSIV
+665 
-679 TPIPTIE
+679 
-686 DEDIIKEKVP
+686 
-696 YNGKIDLSDNIKKLP
+696 
-711 EGAKVEDISETI
+711 
-723 DTKTPGIYIGKV
+723 GKV

-800 DTSKVGQAKAVLK
+800 DTSKVGKTKAVLKITFSDTSVKEVKVLVKVVEKIDGGIVKPIPTIKAEDIIKEKVSYNGKINLLDNIKNLPSEAKVEDISETIDTKIPGIYIGKVKVTFKGGSSRIVEIPVEVLAPLSDSYNPSTKEVEVNLNEDVSPEKLKGGIINLPENANVVIKTKADTSKAGQTKAVLK

-890 YLGKVKVTFEDGSS
+890 YVGKVKVTFEDGSS
-904 RIVEIPVEVLAPL
+904 RIVEVPV
-917 SESFTPKVEE
+917 
-927 IELNKNEEL
+927 
-936 NIDKLKEGITNLP
+936 
-949 ENIKVEIKTK
+949 
-959 ADTSQVGRSKVVL
+959 VVL
-972 KLIFSDTSS
+972 S
-981 KDVEIP
+981 
-987 VEVLEPLAEKFP
+987 PLAEIFQVKK
-999 AQMPE
+999 PE
-1004 KTPVEKLESLIASEK
+1004 KTQVEKLESLSASEK

-1073 PEDKPGKEEDKKDP
+1073 PEDKPGKEENKDPEDKPGKEEDKKDP

-1131 ENNLDSW
+1131 ENKLDSW
-1138 NEFPRYYVRDH
+1138 NEFPRYYVRNH
-1149 ETPTYKVEVKTNSQ
+1149 KTPTYKVEVKTNSQ

-1248 NKIVLSNGKTID
+1248 SKIVLSNGKTID

>member
-1 MNRKMFSLVTSFAI
+1 MNRKMFSLVTSLAI

-47 VKSSEVK
+47 VKSSEAK
-54 EELPLVTET
+54 EELPLVRET
-63 MPDDRVKDKYAR
+63 MPDDSVKDKYAR
-75 IIFVPKTSKVDGVQN
+75 IIFVPGTSTINGVKN
-90 FGKLLDKDNKEV
+90 YGKLLDKEGEKV
-102 LLSDISYKNNIIKG
+102 LLSDISYKDKTGKEFVVRG
-116 KEYYVLKDAK
+116 KEYYALKTAK
-126 WKNILFY
+126 WINILEY
-133 KENNKQVLSVRKAV
+133 KENNKKVLYVRKAD
-147 NNESDPDKKKVHEFL
+147 NNESDPEKKKYHGFL
-162 AWTRNGIKVE
+162 GWKQDGKDVN
-172 PFYDTYPINI
+172 PFDYGFPANI
-182 KSHSIENPLIFTA
+182 SKCSIDNPLVFKSK
-195 IFQTSPY
+195 FQNVPY
-202 FYSLDDSRNFD
+202 FYSNKSSPKLDY
-213 SDGYRIYR
+213 DGYDFSLKKKDYSRVEFYPVGQES
-221 TYIGKLIVDEYN
+221 TWAG
-233 EVLFMATSEDDKLMG
+233 VL
-248 DISLYDS
+248 SLKDT
-255 QKKYANYEG
+255 QKKFSLTDIQNSKNIYLYISKKSGPYKFGDFKPEPISSDNKKFWYWSSNG
-264 DFSKKI
+264 DFSK
-270 YLYIRKNSGTHS
+270 
-282 FADFK
+282 
-287 PETINSEGKTFWFW
+287 
-301 SVDSDFSGPV
+301 SVK
-311 EDDFD
+311 DDFE
-316 IGKID
+316 IGSKDLEFRAQYIGEYLKID
-321 QVYRAQFIV
+321 
-330 DYIRIHDNFDLG
+330 DNFDLVE
-342 KNPIPSGC
+342 NPIPEGF
-350 YEVDFQAEDGYLF
+350 YEVNFKPEDGYSSISNF
-363 RNPLRYKRYAV
+363 RNAYRKFAV
-374 REGKTLEGI
+374 REGCGVGNITNLPKHPELIDMNNHKYTEKT
-383 ISKFSLEPKLKDK
+383 
-396 NNVEYKG
+396 
-403 KVAWYDG
+403 AWYDG
-410 FTKIDNIK
+410 YTKIDDIST
-418 EVKINSN
+418 VKIDSD
-425 KVFTARRVRDFESEK
+425 KVFTARIVRNFESEK
-440 FNSVVKEVKVKLNED
+440 FSPVVKEVEVNLNED
-455 VSSEKL
+455 VSLEKL
-461 KEGITNLPKNVE
+461 RKGITNLPEEVK

-481 TSKVGQTKAVLK
+481 TSQLGKSKVVLK
-493 ITFSDTSSKEVEVPI
+493 LIFSDTSSKEVEVPI

-525 GAEDIIKEEVPYNAV
+525 GAENIIKEKVSYNGK
-540 IDFSDNIKNLPDGAK
+540 INLLDNIKNLP
-555 VEDISEAI
+555 SE
-563 DTKTPGSYVGKV
+563 
-575 KVTFKD
+575 
-581 GSSRIVEIPVEV
+581 
-593 LAPLSDSYNPSTK
+593 
-606 EVEVNLNEDVSL
+606 
-618 EKLRKGITSLPEEV
+618 
-632 KVEIKTKAD
+632 
-641 TSKAGKSKA
+641 
-650 TLKLIFSDTSSKEVE
+650 
-665 VPVKIIDKISGSIV
+665 
-679 TPIPTIE
+679 
-686 DEDIIKEKVP
+686 
-696 YNGKIDLSDNIKKLP
+696 
-711 EGAKVEDISETI
+711 AKVEDISETI

-890 YLGKVKVTFEDGSS
+890 YVGKVKVTFEDGSS

-917 SESFTPKVEE
+917 
-927 IELNKNEEL
+927 
-936 NIDKLKEGITNLP
+936 
-949 ENIKVEIKTK
+949 
-959 ADTSQVGRSKVVL
+959 
-972 KLIFSDTSS
+972 
-981 KDVEIP
+981 
-987 VEVLEPLAEKFP
+987 AEKFP

-1004 KTPVEKLESLIASEK
+1004 KTPVEKLDSLSSSEK
-1019 SEIVEKVKMANPQA
+1019 SEIMEKVKKVNSQA
-1033 DKVEVSDKGE
+1033 LTVEVSDRGE

-1087 EDKPGKE
+1087 EGKPGKEEDKKDPEDKPGKE
-1094 DKKDPEEKPGKK
+1094 EDKKDPEDKPEKEENKDPEEKPGKEDK
-1106 EKNKPDKEEDKR
+1106 RDHENKPGKEEKNKPDKEEDKR
-1118 DPKENNEEPKDKK
+1118 DPEENNEEPKDKK

-1138 NEFPRYYVRDH
+1138 NYFPRYYVRDH
-1149 ETPTYKVEVKTNSQ
+1149 NIQTYKVEVKTNSQ
-1163 VSQTKTRFNPRKFV
+1163 VSHTKTQVNPRKFV

-1214 ALAEILDAKVIWNDA
+1214 ALAEILGAKVIWNDA

-1248 NKIVLSNGKTID
+1248 SKIVLSNGKTID